1 MTKLL
6 YLEDWNQ
13 LEGKATV
20 TEVTTYQDKPA
31 IVLDQTIM
39 YPQGGGQPWDTGTI
53 TGPSGGFKV
62 EAIRFDAGIVYHMGQ
77 FTSGSIKAGEA
88 VICAVDKERRILHS
102 RIHSG
107 GHILD
112 MAVLALNLP
121 WVPGKGYHFPEGPY
135 IEYAGTLGDVDKE
148 KLKADIEAAANKC
161 INENRAVTIRFM
173 PKEKMHEVCHHVPDY
188 LPEGK
193 PARVVMY
200 GDFGVPCGGTHV
212 NNLGEVGTLAIRKMK
227 QDGDKIKIGYDVNR

>member
-13 LEGKATV
+13 LTGSATV

-53 TGPSGGFKV
+53 VGPNGTFKV
-62 EAIRFDAGIVYHMGQ
+62 EAIRFDNGTVYHMG
-77 FTSGSIKAGEA
+77 TPTGEIKVGET
-88 VICAVDKERRILHS
+88 VTMNVDAERRALHC
-102 RIHSG
+102 RLHSG

-112 MAVLALNLP
+112 MAVLALGLG

-135 IEYAGTLGDVDKE
+135 IEYAGTLGEVDKE
-148 KLKADIEAAANKC
+148 KLKTDIEAAANKFVA
-161 INENRAVTIRFM
+161 ENRAVTIRFM

-212 NNLGEVGTLAIRKMK
+212 NSLGEVKAITIRKMR
-227 QDGDKIKIGYDVNR
+227 QDGANIRLAYDVSR